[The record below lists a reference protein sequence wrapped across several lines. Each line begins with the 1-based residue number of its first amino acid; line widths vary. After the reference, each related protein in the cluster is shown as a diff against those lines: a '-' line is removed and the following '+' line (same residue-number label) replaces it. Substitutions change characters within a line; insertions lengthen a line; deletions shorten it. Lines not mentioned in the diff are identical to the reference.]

1 MEPRGVSPVIATV
14 LLIVVTVMLVS
25 VVAVVSMGLVG
36 RITPPV
42 FADLLVENY
51 YAGMDSGGFITIY
64 FNQGDNLRDA
74 FARSADGSIVLKNL
88 VIRIDG
94 RAPSKIILNDSE
106 NFTKP
111 HFEVGDYLQV
121 EIPKSLSFGS
131 VISIAWK
138 PTGQTLRYVKVA

>member
-51 YAGMDSGGFITIY
+51 YAGMDNGFITIY
-64 FNQGDNLRDA
+64 FSNGDNLRDA
-74 FARSADGSIVLKNL
+74 FARDAQGGIVLRNL

-94 RAPSKIILNDSE
+94 KAPSKIILNNDES
-106 NFTKP
+106 FTKP
-111 HFEVGDYLQV
+111 DFEAGDYLQV

>member
-51 YAGMDSGGFITIY
+51 YAGMDHGFITIY
-64 FNQGDNLRDA
+64 FSNGDNLRDA
-74 FARSADGSIVLKNL
+74 FARGTDGIVLRNL

-94 RAPSKIILNDSE
+94 KAPSRIILNDNE
-106 NFTKP
+106 DFTKP
-111 HFEVGDYLQV
+111 DFEVGDYLQV
-121 EIPKSLSFGS
+121 EIPKPLSFGS